1 MQPRALHTSL
11 TAPTRLFGGSCRR
24 GRLRRT
30 GPPIAC
36 SGLICRFG
44 APWRKRSRVATNT
57 SLAGARLLCDRS
69 GHRCLHGFSSAHQ
82 RPWTSVARHR
92 PRSFEAALAL
102 ALAVYAGWTTARP
115 LDLLACAKLPNCC
128 RAGEA
133 TNPGPR
139 RPAPRA
145 QPLDFETQPLYSRTS
160 EFLGLRAWASFLTW
174 CAASL
179 SFDPLPV
186 FVSCPALLA
195 MALRSYGNWL
205 YQTGGSLQTLRYAIL
220 AGQRLSW
227 NARGHLGAAWE
238 LVSRWERLQPV
249 RHRTPVPEIIIKAMV
264 AVGWC
269 KGFRRWAAVTIAAFY
284 GIARI
289 GEVLEA
295 SRLHLLLPG
304 DHFSDLKACFLRLE
318 GPKSSSRGG
327 ARVQHLR
334 IDEPTAVLF
343 LEKVFGDTAAQD
355 RLYPLSSSAYRSRW
369 NLVLEML
376 GLPSKLDLT
385 PGGLRGGGAV
395 WAYHRGIGIPDIQW
409 RMRLKHQQTL
419 AFYLQEVAALNSML
433 EAGPD
438 ARHAVFA
445 AASFFPFL
453 VSSTS

>member
-1 MQPRALHTSL
+1 MKARCAAKGPCIHSL

-160 EFLGLRAWASFLTW
+160 EFLGLRAWAS
-174 CAASL
+174 
-179 SFDPLPV
+179 LP
-186 FVSCPALLA
+186 
-195 MALRSYGNWL
+195 Y
-205 YQTGGSLQTLRYAIL
+205 
-220 AGQRLSW
+220 
-227 NARGHLGAAWE
+227 
-238 LVSRWERLQPV
+238 LVCCV
-249 RHRTPVPEIIIKAMV
+249 VV
-264 AVGWC
+264 V
-269 KGFRRWAAVTIAAFY
+269 
-284 GIARI
+284 
-289 GEVLEA
+289 
-295 SRLHLLLPG
+295 
-304 DHFSDLKACFLRLE
+304 
-318 GPKSSSRGG
+318 
-327 ARVQHLR
+327 
-334 IDEPTAVLF
+334 
-343 LEKVFGDTAAQD
+343 
-355 RLYPLSSSAYRSRW
+355 
-369 NLVLEML
+369 
-376 GLPSKLDLT
+376 
-385 PGGLRGGGAV
+385 
-395 WAYHRGIGIPDIQW
+395 
-409 RMRLKHQQTL
+409 
-419 AFYLQEVAALNSML
+419 
-433 EAGPD
+433 
-438 ARHAVFA
+438 
-445 AASFFPFL
+445 
-453 VSSTS
+453 